1 MEKKER
7 QAEEEDELLQAVH
20 AQLWTQVFSF
30 ANSQTLRCAVELH
43 IPDIIHAHAGPM
55 TLSDLASHLPL
66 PSSPDRLRRLMCFLS
81 HLNIFEHSTMITP
94 SGGDESEEDA
104 YELTPLSR
112 LLVRGEEKNM
122 VPLVTVGFNVLMVPW
137 HHIIGS
143 LEKSSD
149 NAFKRVFGVEFYE
162 YAEQDSE
169 LGVRLTHKRCVFIDY
184 YEFFFFFSY
193 MSSLNPVFLIS

>member
-1 MEKKER
+1 MKLVEATYKENER
-7 QAEEEDELLQAVH
+7 GCEIEDELLQAAH

-30 ANSQTLRCAVELH
+30 AHFQTLRCTIELP
-43 IPDIIHAHAGPM
+43 IPDIIHAHAGP
-55 TLSDLASHLPL
+55 TSLSHLASHLPL
-66 PSSPDRLRRLMCFLS
+66 PSSPNCLLRLMCFLS
-81 HLNIFEHSTMITP
+81 HLNIYKHSMITP

-104 YELTPLSR
+104 FELTPLSR

-122 VPLVTVGFNVLMVPW
+122 VPMVTVGFNVLMVPW

-162 YAEQDSE
+162 YAQQN
-169 LGVRLTHKRCVFIDY
+169 V
-184 YEFFFFFSY
+184 
-193 MSSLNPVFLIS
+193 